1 MGGGGGGGVGG
12 MEPLLPSLQP
22 SKLEPNPTNSSSS
35 NTNNNT
41 NADDDTGRTSNPDNL
56 DSSGGGGS
64 SRRPRGRPA
73 GSKNKPKP
81 PIIITRESPNALR
94 SHVLEIATG
103 ADIVDAV
110 NSFARR
116 RQRGVSVLSGSGVV
130 EGVSLRQPGGNVV
143 ALHGRFEILSLS
155 GAFLPTPAAS
165 AASGLTVYLSGGQGQ
180 VVGGSV
186 VGELTASGPV
196 MVIAATFA
204 NANIREAADGG
215 GGGGGAGGGR
225 SGRRDGAGR
234 DHVVRDAHAGAH
246 RDAAESDGEPRC
258 VWSLG
263 LRGRSRS
270 SPASLL
276 LKLN

>member
-1 MGGGGGGGVGG
+1 MGTWAWEEEERGRNGASPPFPPTIETGA
-12 MEPLLPSLQP
+12 QP
-22 SKLEPNPTNSSSS
+22 HQQQQQHQQQHQRRRRHGPHQQP
-35 NTNNNT
+35 
-41 NADDDTGRTSNPDNL
+41 RQP

-116 RQRGVSVLSGSGVV
+116 RQRGVGAERQRRRRGGLPPPAGG
-130 EGVSLRQPGGNVV
+130 ERRRPPRPLRDPV
-143 ALHGRFEILSLS
+143 ALRGLPPHSRGLRRQRADGVPLRRA
-155 GAFLPTPAAS
+155 GA
-165 AASGLTVYLSGGQGQ
+165 GGGGQRGGGADG
-180 VVGGSV
+180 VGAGDGDRGDV
-186 VGELTASGPV
+186 RQR
-196 MVIAATFA
+196 
-204 NANIREAADGG
+204 NIREAADGG

>member
-1 MGGGGGGGVGG
+1 MGGGGGVGG

-130 EGVSLRQPGGNVV
+130 SLRQPGGNVV

-204 NANIREAADGG
+204 NATFERLPMGEEEEVGPAEDGPGG
-215 GGGGGAGGGR
+215 GMGLDEITSSAMPMPVPIGMPPNLMGNHDVFGAWA
-225 SGRRDGAGR
+225 SAAAAG
-234 DHVVRDAHAGAH
+234 
-246 RDAAESDGEPRC
+246 PRQPP
-258 VWSLG
+258 SY
-263 LRGRSRS
+263 
-270 SPASLL
+270 
-276 LKLN
+276 